1 MKLVNALITASNI
14 SVYKN
19 EKAILE
25 NIDIKIN
32 KKDFISIIGPN
43 GAGKTMLLK
52 CLMGFYKPDVGQI
65 ERKKSLKIGYMPQNI
80 NIVNTMPI
88 TVKNFITLRKKFD
101 EFSFK
106 QVVSETQTSALV
118 NKQLSILSGG
128 EMQRVLLARSLLNNP
143 ELLILDEPAQNLD
156 ISGQMS
162 FYKLLQSIYKNRDL
176 SILMVSHDLHLVMV
190 STKSVLC
197 LSNHVC
203 CSGKPQQIAED
214 PEFIS
219 MFGKDMAKMMAVYQH
234 TNDINHNQSIKNLIG
249 EKNN

>member
-19 EKAILE
+19 EKAILK

-106 QVVSETQTSALV
+106 QVISETQTSALV

-162 FYKLLQSIYKNRDL
+162 FYKLLQSIYTNRDL

>member
-19 EKAILE
+19 EKAILK

-128 EMQRVLLARSLLNNP
+128 EMQSVLLARSLLNNP

-162 FYKLLQSIYKNRDL
+162 FYKLLQSIYTNRDL

>member
-19 EKAILE
+19 EKAILK

-101 EFSFK
+101 EISFK

-162 FYKLLQSIYKNRDL
+162 FYKLLQSIYTNRDL

>member
-1 MKLVNALITASNI
+1 MNLVNALITASNI

-19 EKAILE
+19 EKAILK

-162 FYKLLQSIYKNRDL
+162 FYKLLQSIYTNRDL

>member
-19 EKAILE
+19 EKAILK

-65 ERKKSLKIGYMPQNI
+65 ERKKSLKIGYLPQNI

-162 FYKLLQSIYKNRDL
+162 FYKLLQSIYTNRDL

-234 TNDINHNQSIKNLIG
+234 TNDINHNQGIKHLIG

>member
-1 MKLVNALITASNI
+1 MKLINSLIRASNV

-19 EKAILE
+19 QKAILK
-25 NIDIKIN
+25 NIDIEIN

-88 TVKNFITLRKKFD
+88 SVKSFITLRKKFD

-106 QVVSETQTSALV
+106 QVVLETEISELV

>member
-1 MKLVNALITASNI
+1 MNLVNALITASNI

-43 GAGKTMLLK
+43 GARKTMLLK

-162 FYKLLQSIYKNRDL
+162 FYKLLQSIYTNRDL

>member
-19 EKAILE
+19 EKAILK

-162 FYKLLQSIYKNRDL
+162 FYKLLQSIYTNRDL

>member
-1 MKLVNALITASNI
+1 MKLINSLIRASNV

-19 EKAILE
+19 QKAILK
-25 NIDIKIN
+25 NIDIEII

-88 TVKNFITLRKKFD
+88 SVKSFITLRKKFD

-106 QVVSETQTSALV
+106 QVVLETEISELV

-162 FYKLLQSIYKNRDL
+162 FYKLLQSIYTNRDL

>member
-1 MKLVNALITASNI
+1 MKLINSLIRASNV

-19 EKAILE
+19 QKAILK
-25 NIDIKIN
+25 NIDIEII

-88 TVKNFITLRKKFD
+88 SVKSFITLRKTFD

-106 QVVSETQTSALV
+106 QVVLETEISELV